1 MMRCLLPLIVLLL
14 PAGFAGAVDRFVP
27 ATDGALAAALKSA
40 EAGDRLFLQ
49 SGTHAGPIIV
59 DTAVALDG
67 RGQATVEGDGIGSVI
82 QVTVPGVTVRGLTVV
97 GSGSRGKGRD
107 AGISLGKKA
116 TGAVVENNRILG
128 NLVGV
133 DIRGSKNAR
142 VAGNVIEGRR
152 GHRMNDRG
160 NGVYVWNA
168 PGATVIGNDIRW
180 GRDGIFVN
188 TSKDNVFSG
197 NRFRDLRFAVHYM
210 YAHDSVVSGN
220 VSLGNHL
227 GYAIM
232 YSDNVR
238 IEGNLSR
245 GDRDHGIMMNYTNR
259 SHVLG
264 NRIEAVGDKCV
275 FIYNAHKNRLRD
287 NLFQGCRIGVHFTA
301 GSERNEITGNAFIG
315 NRTQVK
321 YVGSRWLDWSVEGRG
336 NFWSDHAAFDLD
348 GNGIADQVYR
358 PNDVMDHVLWTQPAA
373 KTLLGSPAVQLV
385 RWSQSAF
392 PALLPGGVMDQ
403 APLMQPTVPETPPWP
418 GARETSQ

>member
-1 MMRCLLPLIVLLL
+1 MLLRLLLLIVLLF
-14 PAGFAGAVDRFVP
+14 PACLAGAKERVVP
-27 ATDGALAAALKSA
+27 AADGALADALKSA
-40 EAGDRLFLQ
+40 EAGDRLRLLP
-49 SGTHAGPIIV
+49 GTHKGPVLI
-59 DTAVALDG
+59 DKAVTLDG
-67 RGQATVEGDGIGSVI
+67 QGEATIEGDGTGSVI
-82 QVTVPGVTVRGLTVV
+82 NVTVPDVIIRGLTVI
-97 GSGSRGKGRD
+97 GSGSKGDGRD

-116 TGAVVENNRILG
+116 AGAVVENNRIVG

-133 DIRGSKNAR
+133 DIRGSKGAR
-142 VAGNVIEGRR
+142 VSGNVIEGRR

-168 PGATVIGNDIRW
+168 PGATVTGNDIRW

-220 VSLGNHL
+220 ISLGNHL

-245 GDRDHGIMMNYTNR
+245 GDRDHGIMMNYTNK
-259 SHVLG
+259 SFVSG

-287 NLFQGCRIGVHFTA
+287 NLFEGCRIGVHFTA
-301 GSERNEITGNAFIG
+301 GSEKNEIVGNAFVG

-321 YVGSRWLDWSVEGRG
+321 YVGSRWLDWSVDGRG
-336 NFWSDHAAFDLD
+336 NYWSDHAAFDLD

-373 KTLLGSPAVQLV
+373 KTLLGSPAVQLI

-403 APLMQPTVPETPPWP
+403 APLMRPSIPAAAFWASAQE
-418 GARETSQ
+418 ASQ

>member
-1 MMRCLLPLIVLLL
+1 MMRCLLLLIASLL
-14 PAGFAGAVDRFVP
+14 PAGLAGAADRFVP
-27 ATDGALAAALKSA
+27 ATDGALAVALKSA
-40 EAGDRLFLQ
+40 KAGDRLLLQ
-49 SGTHAGPIIV
+49 SGTHPGPILV
-59 DTAVALDG
+59 DTAVTLDG
-67 RGQATVEGDGIGSVI
+67 RGQATVEGDGTGSVI
-82 QVTVPGVTVRGLTVV
+82 QVTVPGVTVRGLTVI

-142 VAGNVIEGRR
+142 VARNVIEGRR

-168 PGATVIGNDIRW
+168 PGATVTGNDIRW

-259 SHVLG
+259 SHVFG

-275 FIYNAHKNRLRD
+275 FIYNAHKNRLRG
-287 NLFQGCRIGVHFTA
+287 NLFEGCRIGVHFTA
-301 GSERNEITGNAFIG
+301 GSEKNEITGNAFIG

-321 YVGSRWLDWSVEGRG
+321 YVGSRWLDWSVDGRG

-373 KTLLGSPAVQLV
+373 KTLLGSPAVQLI

-403 APLMQPTVPETPPWP
+403 APLMQPTVPETTPWL
-418 GARETSQ
+418 GAAEVSQ